1 MSWEQMNIEEIERE
15 YSPSSCIDD
24 IQVYMHGYVHLSK
37 EAEAR
42 GRVIKDIAFGE
53 HPDERVD
60 LFPAERED
68 APLFVFIHGGYW
80 QELSKDE
87 STFAGPGFVRQGVS
101 YAAANYTIAP
111 AGTLE
116 QMVDQCTRCIT
127 WLYENAEAYGCAKD
141 NIILA
146 GHSAG
151 AHLAAMAMIRLVQ
164 GSPCRL
170 VKCGVLISGVYD
182 LRPLLRTY
190 VNAPLKLDGTRAAH
204 LSPMFADLSGMPPVI
219 VCWGENETG
228 EFKRQSRE
236 FSAALEAAGGTA
248 WSFEVTDCNH
258 FDIIHTMEQPA
269 TELGGV
275 IAEAIA
281 R

>member
-1 MSWEQMNIEEIERE
+1 MSWEQMNIEELERE

-24 IQVYMHGYVHLSK
+24 IQVYIDGYIHLSK
-37 EAEAR
+37 EAEAL
-42 GRVIKDIAFGE
+42 GPVIKDIAFGE
-53 HPDERVD
+53 RPDERLD
-60 LFPAERED
+60 LFPSEQKN
-68 APLFVFIHGGYW
+68 APLLVFIHGGYW
-80 QELSKDE
+80 QELSKNE

-101 YAAANYTIAP
+101 YAAVNYTIAP

-116 QMVDQCTRCIT
+116 QMVDQCSRCIS

-151 AHLAAMAMIRLVQ
+151 AHLAVMAMIRLLEKF
-164 GSPCRL
+164 PCPL

-190 VNAPLKLDGTRAAH
+190 VNAPLKLDETRARH
-204 LSPMFADLSGMPPVI
+204 LSPMFADLSGIPPAI
-219 VCWGENETG
+219 VCWGENEPS
-228 EFKRQSRE
+228 EFKRQSQE
-236 FSAALEAAGGTA
+236 FSAALEAAGRTA
-248 WSFEVTDCNH
+248 RCFEVTGCNH
-258 FDIIHTMEQPA
+258 FDIVHTMEHPA
-269 TELGGV
+269 TQLGGA
-275 IAEAIA
+275 IAEATA

>member
-1 MSWEQMNIEEIERE
+1 MSWEQMNIEELERE

-24 IQVYMHGYVHLSK
+24 IQVYIDGYIHLSK

-53 HPDERVD
+53 STDERVD
-60 LFPAERED
+60 LFPAERKD

-80 QELSKDE
+80 QELSKNE
-87 STFAGPGFVRQGVS
+87 STFPGPGFVRQGVS
-101 YAAANYTIAP
+101 YAAVNYTIAP
-111 AGTLE
+111 LGTLE
-116 QMVDQCTRCIT
+116 QMVDQCTRCIS

-151 AHLAAMAMIRLVQ
+151 AHLAAMAMIRLQ
-164 GSPCRL
+164 KEFPFHP
-170 VKCGVLISGVYD
+170 VKCSVLISGVYD

-190 VNAPLKLDGTRAAH
+190 VNAPLKLDETRAAC
-204 LSPMFADLSGMPPVI
+204 LSPMFANLSGVPPAI
-219 VCWGENETG
+219 ICWGGNEPG

-248 WSFEVTDCNH
+248 RCFEVTGCNH

-269 TELGGV
+269 TQLGGV